1 MTSILPQING
11 LNEIPD
17 LHDYYAKRV
26 LSFII
31 EKLRQEDS
39 IDIGVIGNGGSSL
52 ISFDTDDWEN
62 TKIDLRY
69 KNGKFS
75 IKIRAYSR
83 DDDKSTFYYYLHE
96 PSELYDMIPPKLI
109 EAMADVAMK
118 CEPRILEGIF

>member
-11 LNEIPD
+11 LNEIPH

-26 LSFII
+26 LFFII
-31 EKLRQEDS
+31 EKLHQDNS
-39 IDIGVIGNGGSSL
+39 VDIGVMGNGGSSL

-75 IKIRAYSR
+75 IKIRAFSR
-83 DDDKSTFYYYLHE
+83 DDDKSSFYYYLHE
-96 PSELYDMIPPKLI
+96 PSEMYDMIPIKLRI
-109 EAMADVAMK
+109 TMADVAME
-118 CEPRILEGIF
+118 CEPRILEEIF